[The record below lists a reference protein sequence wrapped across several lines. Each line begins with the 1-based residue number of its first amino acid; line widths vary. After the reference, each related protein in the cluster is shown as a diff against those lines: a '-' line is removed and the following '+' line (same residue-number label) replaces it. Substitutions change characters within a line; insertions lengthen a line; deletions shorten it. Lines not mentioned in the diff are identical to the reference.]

1 MKLSNIPP
9 RVAWPV
15 ALLAA
20 LGVFYLLYGVLQLP
34 LWISGLLAIIAFV
47 ALYLIFDPRTQ
58 KQLELQGYQADT
70 QAQMRKVLDELRD
83 IQQIDRKIPQGP
95 VNQSV
100 MHITQLAQS
109 LLTQVQQKRPNELL
123 SAVSA
128 VDYRMGKLRDA
139 LNTYVDIL
147 QDPTKQSQDKYAGI
161 SQRITT
167 QTLPALEQWLG
178 NNIDRLNAGDILQL
192 EVNLDQLEA
201 SQYEALK

>member
-15 ALLAA
+15 AILAA

-34 LWISGLLAIIAFV
+34 LWVSGLLAIVVFV
-47 ALYLIFDPRTQ
+47 GLYLVFDPRTQ
-58 KQLELQGYQADT
+58 KQLELQGYEADAQAR
-70 QAQMRKVLDELRD
+70 MNKVLDQLRE

-100 MHITQLAQS
+100 MRITQLAQS
-109 LLTQVQQKRPNELL
+109 LLTQVQQKRPNDLI

-128 VDYRMGKLRDA
+128 VDYRMGKLRDT
-139 LNTYVDIL
+139 LNIYVDIL
-147 QDPTKQSQDKYAGI
+147 QDPSKQSQSKYADI
-161 SQRITT
+161 SQRIST

-178 NNIDRLNAGDILQL
+178 NNLDRLNAGDILQL